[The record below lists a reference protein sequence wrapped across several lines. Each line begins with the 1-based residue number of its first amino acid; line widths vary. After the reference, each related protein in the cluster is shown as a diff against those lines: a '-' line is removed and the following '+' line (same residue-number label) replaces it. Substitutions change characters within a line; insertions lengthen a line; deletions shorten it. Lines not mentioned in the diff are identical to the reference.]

1 MRVLVLIALL
11 VGVALAAP
19 NTSSLE
25 RISGGSETKIQEY
38 KFMGALKIGA
48 IAVYTYHCGA
58 ALISNTVALTTA
70 DCVKLTV
77 TSTLQLS
84 VGSASSGGLISGS
97 GLRIQDVKS
106 HPNFDRPKQAYDV
119 AILFLRDRATQS
131 ATVGYARVPGVTYN
145 IADDT
150 EAVALGWGT
159 TKEPGWFPESNSET
173 LKSVTLKIVNQEKCK
188 TDYKYLQ
195 GQPLNGYLPD
205 VHDTMICA
213 AVVNEKKGACKGDEG
228 GALVVSND
236 ILAGLFSWVYRCGDT
251 RYASVFT
258 RISTVAK
265 WIIDET
271 A

>member
-106 HPNFDRPKQAYDV
+106 HPSFDRPKQAYDV

-159 TKEPGWFPESNSET
+159 TKVGNRHSSLSWTF
-173 LKSVTLKIVNQEKCK
+173 
-188 TDYKYLQ
+188 
-195 GQPLNGYLPD
+195 
-205 VHDTMICA
+205 
-213 AVVNEKKGACKGDEG
+213 
-228 GALVVSND
+228 ALT
-236 ILAGLFSWVYRCGDT
+236 W
-251 RYASVFT
+251 
-258 RISTVAK
+258 
-265 WIIDET
+265 
-271 A
+271 